1 MFMKAKRHFALA
13 AAIIFGGSA
22 FAAEQSPVS
31 DAQSERAGGYVEA
44 VLAAVRNAPNCLRAV
59 ETL

>member
-22 FAAEQSPVS
+22 FAAEECPVS
-31 DAQSERAGGYVEA
+31 DAESERAGGYVEA